1 MSSITAAPGR
11 PGTTLLDAVLPA
23 PTHGAD
29 AGRRL
34 ARGAAIVLAASLALW
49 ASAKLSIPIGPVPI
63 SMQTLVVL
71 VLGAALGPRLGALAV
86 LAYLAEGAA
95 GLPVFAGT
103 PEKGIGLA
111 YMVGPTGGYLV
122 GFVVAAFAVGA
133 LARRRW
139 DRSFLAATAL
149 MLVGHAI
156 VFAFGLLWLGTV
168 IGWDQPV
175 VALGLTPF
183 LIGTLAKSLVGA
195 AVLPG
200 VWRLLE
206 RRG

>member
-23 PTHGAD
+23 PGDGAD
-29 AGRRL
+29 AGRRP

-122 GFVVAAFAVGA
+122 GFVVAAFTVGA

-168 IGWDQPV
+168 IGWDRPV